1 MTVPPLVHEG
11 MRKSGIVWVGEPPR
25 AVWHVWHDG
34 ADYVL
39 HGGGEQ
45 DLPALGASTTVHV
58 RAKST
63 GAGLVTW
70 LATVASVDPAS
81 EEWAA
86 VEPLLRKARLHA
98 EPDPSARWRGTS
110 TLTRLT
116 PTGELVDG
124 RDRPGGG

>member
-1 MTVPPLVHEG
+1 MSQSPAPSTLVHEG
-11 MRKSGIVWVGEPPR
+11 MRRTGVVWVEGR
-25 AVWHVWHDG
+25 AVWHVWTGG

-45 DLPALGASTTVHV
+45 ELPPLGPTATVAV

-70 LATVASVDPAS
+70 TAEVEQIEPGS

-98 EPDPSARWRGTS
+98 EPDPSARWQATS
-110 TLTRLT
+110 TLTRL
-116 PTGELVDG
+116 
-124 RDRPGGG
+124 RPLT